1 MATLFHNG
9 RFFQSEMNGEN
20 HSFASVM
27 LVDGAGKIV
36 HVGSV
41 EDEQIRRAEAD
52 GTAKQDI
59 GGRIV
64 LPGFIDGHMHLLM
77 FGQSLQKAGLEAC
90 KNLEDIR
97 QTLKEFACV
106 ALYGS

>member
-1 MATLFHNG
+1 
-9 RFFQSEMNGEN
+9 
-20 HSFASVM
+20 M

-36 HVGSV
+36 HVGSLG
-41 EDEQIRRAEAD
+41 DEQIRRGEA
-52 GTAKQDI
+52 GGALRHDI
-59 GGRIV
+59 GGHVV

-97 QTLKEFACV
+97 RTIKDFA
-106 ALYGS
+106 